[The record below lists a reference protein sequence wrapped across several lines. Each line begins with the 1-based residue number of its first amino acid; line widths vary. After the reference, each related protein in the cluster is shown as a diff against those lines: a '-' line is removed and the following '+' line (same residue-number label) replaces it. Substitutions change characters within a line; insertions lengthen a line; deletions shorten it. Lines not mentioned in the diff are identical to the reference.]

1 MIKAWYNYLNIR
13 HFMARDTAFVL
24 PWETIDELQQY
35 GEFEV
40 MFHLDREDAGIAR
53 LVKIYE

>member
-1 MIKAWYNYLNIR
+1 
-13 HFMARDTAFVL
+13 MARDTAFVL